1 MIAVRRVLRT
11 SAVAGLVAVA
21 YVGGVLTGVVGSHDP
36 APTPNRGVIDEA
48 ADRIA
53 AKAARPVDRE
63 ALERAA
69 VEGMLRTLGDRWSTY
84 YGKSEYTSFQSA
96 LEGHYSG
103 VGLWLRG
110 TPTGQSSGGV
120 RVGSIEVGS
129 VQPGSPAA
137 GAGVLAGDVML
148 RVGGTDVTT
157 ADVAT
162 VAALLRGDAGSTV
175 HIAVRRGSATRTVR
189 LTRATFTT
197 DDVVVE
203 RLHGGIARIAI
214 TAFTRGVGRDV
225 QRAMAAESQRQTS
238 GVVLDLRDN
247 PGGLLDEAVSVASV
261 FLDGGPVVSYE
272 RRGAQPRTLD
282 AFEGGD
288 TTTPL
293 VVLVN
298 PSTASAAEVVAGALQ
313 DRNRAVVV
321 GTRTYG
327 KGSVQEPSTLSDG
340 SALELTVGRY
350 LTPSGRSLD
359 GVGIEPDVVV
369 PPGAAPEVAERRA
382 IDVLTGLVAALG
394 GTGTG

>member
-1 MIAVRRVLRT
+1 MLRVAAL
-11 SAVAGLVAVA
+11 VGVVAVA
-21 YVGGVLTGVVGSHDP
+21 FVGGVVTGVVGSDE
-36 APTPNRGVIDEA
+36 PTAARQRPGVIDEA

-53 AKAARPVDRE
+53 SKAARPVERE

-69 VEGMLRTLGDRWSTY
+69 VEGMLRALGDRWSTY
-84 YGKSEYTSFQSA
+84 YGRSEFTSFQSA
-96 LEGHYSG
+96 LEGHWSG

-110 TPTGQSSGGV
+110 ATAGGV
-120 RVGSIEVGS
+120 EVGS
-129 VQPGSPAA
+129 VQPGSPAERA
-137 GAGVLAGDVML
+137 GLLAGDVVL
-148 RVGGTDVTT
+148 RVGGTDVAT
-157 ADVAT
+157 ADVPT
-162 VAALLRGDAGSTV
+162 VADLLRGTPGSRV
-175 HIAVRRGSATRTVR
+175 VVAVRRGAATRTVT
-189 LTRATFTT
+189 LARASFTSA
-197 DDVVVE
+197 DVTVE
-203 RLHGGIARIAI
+203 RLAGGISRIAV

-225 QRAMAAESQRQTS
+225 AAAMATETARRPR
-238 GVVLDLRDN
+238 GVVLDLRDD

-272 RRGAQPRTLD
+272 RRGAKPRTLD

-359 GVGIEPDVVV
+359 GVGIEPDVLV

-394 GTGTG
+394 PALTPQGRG

>member
-1 MIAVRRVLRT
+1 
-11 SAVAGLVAVA
+11 
-21 YVGGVLTGVVGSHDP
+21 VGSDDEQP
-36 APTPNRGVIDEA
+36 APRSAGVIDEA
-48 ADRIA
+48 ADRIV
-53 AKAARPVDRE
+53 AKAARPLDRD

-69 VEGMLRTLGDRWSTY
+69 VEGMLRALGDRWSTY
-84 YGKSEYTSFQSA
+84 YGKSEFTSFQSA

-110 TPTGQSSGGV
+110 VPGSVAGGGGV
-120 RVGSIEVGS
+120 EVGS
-129 VQPGSPAA
+129 VQPGSPADRA
-137 GAGVLAGDVML
+137 GLLAGDVLL
-148 RVGGTDVTT
+148 RVAASDVTT
-157 ADVAT
+157 ADVPTTAG
-162 VAALLRGDAGSTV
+162 LLRGEEGSTV
-175 HIAVRRGSATRTVR
+175 LVAVRRGSGTRTVR
-189 LTRATFTT
+189 LARATFST

-203 RLHGGIARIAI
+203 RLAGGISRVAI

-225 QRAMAAESQRQTS
+225 ARAMAAQGSGRTG

-247 PGGLLDEAVSVASV
+247 PGGLLDEAVAVASV

-272 RRGAQPRTLD
+272 RRGAKPRTLD

-288 TTTPL
+288 TATPL

-350 LTPSGRSLD
+350 LTPSGRALD

-369 PPGAAPEVAERRA
+369 PPGAAPEMAERRA

-394 GTGTG
+394 GTGRG